1 MRHQFRSAIRSIVG
15 SAIGVALVVGGQA
28 ATAAPIAFQGT
39 LSIHLGLYGTFTI
52 GGSGI
57 ADIGVSGGDHLTSLE
72 LDAGSFSTTYQEV
85 PVTDPGAAPI
95 VGMLLTG
102 ANQAGSFT
110 GSGGAGFGGDMPFAG
125 IVKFCTYPSPC
136 ASAVANVIVPL
147 TIGVSGPPVT
157 VSGATPLTIAGAPWT
172 TGTAVAG
179 TATMMGGVAPLS
191 STGAASG
198 SVTLV
203 TPIFISSGFGGVLP
217 SFGVPTLHFV
227 PEPATLAF
235 LAAGVAALAAM
246 GRMRTRS

>member
-1 MRHQFRSAIRSIVG
+1 MRHRIRLALG
-15 SAIGVALVVGGQA
+15 SFVTVALIAGSH
-28 ATAAPIAFQGT
+28 TAAAAPLAFEGM
-39 LSIHLGLYGTFTI
+39 LSIHLGLYGTFTVA
-52 GGSGI
+52 GSGT
-57 ADIGVSGGDHLTSLE
+57 ADIGVSGGSHLTSLA

-110 GSGGAGFGGDMPFAG
+110 GSGGGGFGGDMPFVG
-125 IVKFCTYPSPC
+125 VVKFCTYPTPC

-147 TIGVSGPPVT
+147 TFGVAGPPVT
-157 VSGATPLTIAGAPWT
+157 VTGAAPLTIAGAPWT

-198 SVTLV
+198 SITLV
-203 TPIFISSGFGGVLP
+203 TPIFISSGFGGILP
-217 SFGVPTLHFV
+217 SFGVLTLHFV
-227 PEPATLAF
+227 PEPATLVF
-235 LAAGVAALAAM
+235 LGAGVAALAAI
-246 GRMRTRS
+246 GRARTRS